1 MLTRRVPRVATG
13 LAREASWVTA
23 HLIAYPF
30 GLIGESNTK
39 PDQRHSLGGL
49 NLHQRSLVHYAVDAA
64 ATPILLVHG
73 IVDNHTIFDS
83 LERALRRR
91 GFSDLSSFDYGL
103 LTTDVRAT
111 ALDLATAVER
121 LVAESGYEK
130 VHVIGHSLGGLISR
144 YYVQRMGGHERVHT
158 LVTLGTPHQGSALAR
173 VGSMLPLVRQLR
185 PDSDLIAELQR
196 ARTVVRHP
204 LPRLLLRPGSVDRPQ
219 SQCPDRARR
228 PTRTQ
233 CAGAW
238 RRTHVAH
245 QRPGHRV
252 PDRRSPGPAG
262 RPGGVRPARSHGG
275 RLPGR
280 LSRRSNLAPTL
291 RRTCVTAIV
300 VGA

>member
-1 MLTRRVPRVATG
+1 MLTRGVPRVATG
-13 LAREASWVTA
+13 LAREAGWVTA

-30 GLIGESNTK
+30 GMLGESSTK
-39 PDQRHSLGGL
+39 PDQHHSLGAM

-91 GFSDLSSFDYGL
+91 GFTDLSSFDYGL

-111 ALDLATAVER
+111 ALDLATAIER

-185 PDSDLIAELQR
+185 PDSDLIAELNEPAPSCDTRFLAFYSDLDQLIVPSR
-196 ARTVVRHP
+196 NARIEHPDLRVRNVPVHGIGHMSLTNDRGIAFQIAAALAQLDDQVEVDPHEATVADS
-204 LPRLLLRPGSVDRPQ
+204 LVDSATDP
-219 SQCPDRARR
+219 
-228 PTRTQ
+228 
-233 CAGAW
+233 
-238 RRTHVAH
+238 
-245 QRPGHRV
+245 
-252 PDRRSPGPAG
+252 
-262 RPGGVRPARSHGG
+262 
-275 RLPGR
+275 
-280 LSRRSNLAPTL
+280 
-291 RRTCVTAIV
+291 I
-300 VGA
+300 